1 MTECPHCGARHIC
14 HVGGQDTDELFRR
27 IVRLRAKLDQIHA
40 WAVEARVPGLGNG
53 TMSAAGLIK
62 IITKDDEREEGAMD
76 KTNYYAEIDSA
87 LVDGGDALELVRG
100 VAGVEMRAV
109 FEVGEGLTIPDE
121 YALAETVHYLNEEL
135 AANGYPIQIGRPRP
149 DPEGAP

>member
-109 FEVGEGLTIPDE
+109 FEVGEGLTIPD
-121 YALAETVHYLNEEL
+121 
-135 AANGYPIQIGRPRP
+135 
-149 DPEGAP
+149 